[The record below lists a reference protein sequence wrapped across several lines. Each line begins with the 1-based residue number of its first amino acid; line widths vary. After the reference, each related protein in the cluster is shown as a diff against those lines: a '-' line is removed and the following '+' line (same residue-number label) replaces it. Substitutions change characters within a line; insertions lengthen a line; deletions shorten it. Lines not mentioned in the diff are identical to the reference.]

1 MKKHKL
7 LTITGFLISI
17 LLLYFSL
24 KDIKFQEI
32 VEILKKADL
41 KLIFIPTLFI
51 FISATLSAFKWSR
64 ISGNNVRVRDTF
76 IALIIGLFVNNVLPA
91 RIGEIVK
98 GYVLSKKTGI
108 SFTFGLSTVLIDR
121 FFDLTG
127 LLLIVFLFFPKQSL
141 PPRVSQS
148 LFILVILL
156 IACMAIMIIFSRKKF
171 GDIIVNNLHKV
182 KKPILLKFA
191 HRLIEIGENI
201 RRINSPLNIIFYV
214 AISFFQWL
222 GMSVALY
229 FVTLTL
235 GVSVKFTYIPFICAL
250 LNMGLTIPSSPG
262 YIGVYQFLLVYILSI
277 FNVPKYEGFA
287 VSILFHASWY
297 IPYNIL
303 GFIFLLK
310 EHLRIKDIQELD
322 NNSAD

>member
-1 MKKHKL
+1 MKKNKI
-7 LTITGFLISI
+7 LTIAGFIISI
-17 LLLYFSL
+17 LLLYLSL

-32 VEILKKADL
+32 IEILKKADL
-41 KLIFIPTLFI
+41 KLIFIPILFI
-51 FISATLSAFKWSR
+51 FFSASLSAFKWSK
-64 ISGNNVRVRDTF
+64 ISGNNVRFRDTF
-76 IALIIGLFVNNVLPA
+76 VALIIGLFVNNVLPA

-98 GYVLSKKTGI
+98 GYVLSKKTGV

-121 FFDLTG
+121 FFDLAG
-127 LLLIVFLFFPKQSL
+127 LLLIVLIFFPKQSL
-141 PPRVSQS
+141 PPKVSQS

-156 IACMAIMIIFSRKKF
+156 IACTVTFIIMSREKF
-171 GDIIVNNLHKV
+171 TGTVVKMLDKI

-191 HRLIEIGENI
+191 HRLIEISENI

-214 AISFFQWL
+214 AISFLQWFV
-222 GMSVALY
+222 MSTALY
-229 FVTLTL
+229 FAILTL
-235 GVSVKFTYIPFICAL
+235 NVSVKFIYVPFVCAL

-262 YIGVYQFLLVYILSI
+262 YVGVYQFLLVYILSI
-277 FNVPKYEGFA
+277 FNIPKHEGFA

-310 EHLRIKDIQELD
+310 EHLRIKDMQELD
-322 NNSAD
+322 TKNV

>member
-7 LTITGFLISI
+7 LTVSGFLISI
-17 LLLYFSL
+17 FLLYFSL
-24 KDIKFQEI
+24 KDIKFYEI
-32 VEILKKADL
+32 IEILKKADL
-41 KLIFIPTLFI
+41 KLILIPTVFI
-51 FISATLSAFKWSR
+51 FASATLSAFKWSR
-64 ISGNNVRVRDTF
+64 VCGNNVRIKDTF
-76 IALIIGLFVNNVLPA
+76 VALIIGLFVNNVLPA

-121 FFDLTG
+121 FFDLAG
-127 LLLIVFLFFPKQSL
+127 LLLIVFIFFPKQSL
-141 PPRVSQS
+141 PAKVSQS
-148 LFILVILL
+148 LFILVIVL
-156 IACMAIMIIFSRKKF
+156 IVCMLTMIIMSRKKF
-171 GDIIVNNLHKV
+171 ASIVTNMLYKI
-182 KKPILLKFA
+182 KKPFLLKLAQRF
-191 HRLIEIGENI
+191 IEIGENI
-201 RRINSPLNIIFYV
+201 RRINSPLNIIFYIAV
-214 AISFFQWL
+214 SFLQWL
-222 GMSVALY
+222 CMSAALY

-277 FNVPKYEGFA
+277 FSVPKHEGFA

-310 EHLRIKDIQELD
+310 ENLRIKDMQELD
-322 NNSAD
+322 EKSI

>member
-1 MKKHKL
+1 MKRHKL
-7 LTITGFLISI
+7 LTVSGFIISI
-17 LLLYFSL
+17 FLLYFSL
-24 KDIKFQEI
+24 KDVKFYEI
-32 VEILKKADL
+32 IEILKKANL

-51 FISATLSAFKWSR
+51 FASAVLSAFKWSR
-64 ISGNNVRVRDTF
+64 IAGSNVRIQDTF

-91 RIGEIVK
+91 RIGEFVK

-121 FFDLTG
+121 FFDLAG
-127 LLLIVFLFFPKQSL
+127 LLLIVFIFFPKQSL
-141 PPRVSQS
+141 PAKVSQS
-148 LFILVILL
+148 LFILVIIL
-156 IACMAIMIIFSRKKF
+156 IACMLTMIIMSRKKF
-171 GDIIVNNLHKV
+171 TSVVANRLYKI
-182 KKPILLKFA
+182 KKPVLLKLAQRF
-191 HRLIEIGENI
+191 IEIGENI
-201 RRINSPLNIIFYV
+201 RRINSPLNIICYI
-214 AISFFQWL
+214 AISFLQWL
-222 GMSVALY
+222 CMSAALY

-262 YIGVYQFLLVYILSI
+262 YIGVYQFLLVYIMSI
-277 FNVPKYEGFA
+277 FSVPKHEGFA

-310 EHLRIKDIQELD
+310 EHLRIKDMQELD
-322 NNSAD
+322 EKSA